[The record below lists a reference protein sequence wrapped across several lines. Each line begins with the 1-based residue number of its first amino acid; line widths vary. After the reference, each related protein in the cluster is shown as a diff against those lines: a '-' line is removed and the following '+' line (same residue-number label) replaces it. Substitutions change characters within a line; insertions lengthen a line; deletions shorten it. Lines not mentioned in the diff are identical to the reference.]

1 MAHATPDEDRAF
13 LSAVC
18 RYWRTAHS
26 DYLNHVGNTFQAGFL
41 YPADVPEAA
50 SQSNVR
56 LAYLAGITEGAL
68 VLDAGCG
75 VCGPAIDIA
84 RAIPSVRITGVTVS
98 PEQGASAHQLIRTAG
113 LARSI
118 HVTVSDY
125 HQLPFHSDTFEIACL
140 FESAVYS
147 NSIDVLFSEL
157 FRVLRPGG
165 ALYIKDVYLKATPL
179 SEQARRDV
187 DEFDRTFACKVR
199 TVDAFVTSIA
209 RAGFDWIV
217 TRDLTP
223 EIRTGHTQRA
233 MFNSGDPRL
242 GLTAFGRRHFRLYR
256 ELPLYFAEIKA
267 VRAENRT
274 SPKF

>member
-1 MAHATPDEDRAF
+1 MTHATPDEDRAF
-13 LSAVC
+13 RAAVS

-50 SQSNVR
+50 SQSNLR

-98 PEQGASAHQLIRTAG
+98 PEQGASAHRLIRAAG

-118 HVTVSDY
+118 QVMVSDY
-125 HQLPFHSDTFEIACL
+125 HQLPFPSGTFEIAYL
-140 FESAVYS
+140 FESAIYS
-147 NSIDVLFSEL
+147 NNIDILFGEL

-165 ALYIKDVYLKATPL
+165 SLYVKDAYLKATPL
-179 SEQARRDV
+179 PEQARRDV

-199 TVDAFVTSIA
+199 SVDAFVSAIA
-209 RAGFDWIV
+209 RAGFERIV

-223 EIRTGHTQRA
+223 EIATRHTQRA

-267 VRAENRT
+267 VRVQSRT
-274 SPKF
+274 WQKS

>member
-1 MAHATPDEDRAF
+1 MAHATPDEHRAF

-18 RYWRTAHS
+18 HYWRTAHS

-41 YPADVPEAA
+41 YPTDAPEAA
-50 SQSNVR
+50 SQSNLR
-56 LAYLAGITEGAL
+56 LAYLAGITEGTL

-98 PEQGASAHQLIRTAG
+98 AEQGASARQLIRAAG

-118 HVTVSDY
+118 HVTISDY
-125 HQLPFHSDTFEIACL
+125 HQLPFRSGAFEVACL
-140 FESAVYS
+140 FESAIYS
-147 NSIDVLFSEL
+147 NNIDVLFSEL

-165 ALYIKDVYLKATPL
+165 NIYMKDVYLKPASL

-199 TVDAFVTSIA
+199 TVEAFVRAIG
-209 RAGFDWIV
+209 RAGFERIV

-223 EIRTGHTQRA
+223 EIGTGHTQRA

-267 VRAENRT
+267 VRVQSRT